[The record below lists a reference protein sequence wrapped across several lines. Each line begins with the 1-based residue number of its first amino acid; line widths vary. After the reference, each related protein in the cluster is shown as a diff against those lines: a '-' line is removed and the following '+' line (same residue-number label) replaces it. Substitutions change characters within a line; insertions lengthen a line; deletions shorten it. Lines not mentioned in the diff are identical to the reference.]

1 MPSLGYRI
9 VETDPVLPATIE
21 DEDDVVD
28 VYLNKTLGNNE
39 SHFSASASILNLGDQ
54 AARPQAYNVFKPNT
68 TTHKGYIYLPQE
80 GHSGGLNEPVG
91 EYTISDVTHEVDG
104 VNTTVSK
111 ISMKIYDSALDGNTA
126 TLSSLTLL

>member
-28 VYLNKTLGNNE
+28 VYLNKTLGDNE
-39 SHFSASASILNLGDQ
+39 SSFSASAKISNLGDQ
-54 AARPQAYNVFKPNT
+54 SARPQSFAVFKPNT
-68 TTHKGYIYLPQE
+68 TTHKGYIYAPSSELYQDA
-80 GHSGGLNEPVG
+80 VG

-104 VNTTVSK
+104 VSTTVSK
-111 ISMKIYDSALDGNTA
+111 ISMKIYDSALDGNVA

>member
-21 DEDDVVD
+21 DEEDVVD
-28 VYLNKTLGNNE
+28 VYLNKTLGDNE
-39 SHFSASASILNLGDQ
+39 SNFSAAAAILNLGDQ
-54 AARPQAYNVFKPNT
+54 AARPVAYDVFKPNT
-68 TTHKGYIYLPQE
+68 TTHKGYIYLPSDRFHQDA
-80 GHSGGLNEPVG
+80 VG

-104 VNTTVSK
+104 VSTTVSK
-111 ISMKIYDSALDGNTA
+111 ISMKIYDSALDGNAA